1 MTTPQN
7 PEHGD
12 KSPQAQPTANAP
24 QPPDSEAATPEP
36 GAAPQPTGDAPQPPD
51 ESRTNEPEPP
61 QPSGTAW
68 ATPAAGEP
76 WHSTAAEPAAP
87 LPGAQPQPQPFG
99 PGAPPPDQAAQPWSA
114 GGSHSPGA
122 PAQAQ
127 PWDAGAKSQPA
138 GGQWSGSA
146 GGPGLPPQPD
156 PQESRYGGGHP
167 TYSQQPYETPP
178 RSGSQK
184 LSIIAFV
191 CAAISLLFCPILF
204 GPAGIILGVI
214 GHNKGESLGK
224 WAAIVSG
231 IALVV
236 GLVLSFVVF
245 SDDMIPEQN

>member
-1 MTTPQN
+1 MTAPQN

-12 KSPQAQPTANAP
+12 KSPQAQPTANTP
-24 QPPDSEAATPEP
+24 QPPDSEAAAPQP
-36 GAAPQPTGDAPQPPD
+36 GAAPQPTGDAPQPAD
-51 ESRTNEPEPP
+51 ESRTKEPEPLR
-61 QPSGTAW
+61 PSGTEW
-68 ATPAAGEP
+68 ATPASSEP
-76 WHSTAAEPAAP
+76 WHSTAAEPDAP
-87 LPGAQPQPQPFG
+87 LPGAQPQPRPFG
-99 PGAPPPDQAAQPWSA
+99 SGTPPPDQAAQPRSA

-127 PWDAGAKSQPA
+127 SWDAGATSQPA
-138 GGQWSGSA
+138 GGQWSGSE
-146 GGPGLPPQPD
+146 GGPGLPPRSEPWATKAA
-156 PQESRYGGGHP
+156 PQQNSAGGD
-167 TYSQQPYETPP
+167 YISASP
-178 RSGSQK
+178 RSGPQK

-245 SDDMIPEQN
+245 SGDMIPEQD